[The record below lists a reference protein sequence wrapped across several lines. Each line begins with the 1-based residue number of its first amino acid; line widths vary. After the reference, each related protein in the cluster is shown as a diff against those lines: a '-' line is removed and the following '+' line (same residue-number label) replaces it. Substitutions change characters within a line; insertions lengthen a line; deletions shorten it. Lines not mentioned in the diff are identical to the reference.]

1 MQCKYRS
8 YDERKHQTGENVTG
22 IMNVSKSCN
31 FLNEELSADY
41 VLDCFVKADKTNKY
55 GKYAAALKKAVTNY
69 SRMFVS
75 DGEEMIVFHLFNKEA
90 ATIIKLFSIYI
101 AAVQEMPEQYFDQI
115 VEVIMNRSDEN
126 E

>member
-1 MQCKYRS
+1 MADKKESKKSAAVELYFSRN
-8 YDERKHQTGENVTG
+8 QTNGL
-22 IMNVSKSCN
+22 M
-31 FLNEELSADY
+31 Y

-55 GKYAAALKKAVTNY
+55 GKYAAAIKKAITNY
-69 SRMFVS
+69 SRIFVS
-75 DGEEMIVFHLFNKEA
+75 DGEDMIAFHLFNKEA

-115 VEVIMNRSDEN
+115 VEVIMNRSDDN

>member
-1 MQCKYRS
+1 MADKKESKKSAVVELYFSRN
-8 YDERKHQTGENVTG
+8 QTNGL
-22 IMNVSKSCN
+22 M
-31 FLNEELSADY
+31 Y

-55 GKYAAALKKAVTNY
+55 GKYAAALKKSITNY
-69 SRMFVS
+69 SRIFVS
-75 DGEEMIVFHLFNKEA
+75 DGEDMIAFHLFNKEA

-115 VEVIMNRSDEN
+115 VEVIMNRSDDN

>member
-1 MQCKYRS
+1 MADKKKSKKSAAVELYFSRN
-8 YDERKHQTGENVTG
+8 QTNGL
-22 IMNVSKSCN
+22 M
-31 FLNEELSADY
+31 Y

-55 GKYAAALKKAVTNY
+55 GKYAAALKKAITNY
-69 SRMFVS
+69 SRIFVS
-75 DGEEMIVFHLFNKEA
+75 DGEDMIAFHLFNKEA

-115 VEVIMNRSDEN
+115 VEVIMNRSDDN

>member
-1 MQCKYRS
+1 MAEKKDSKKSAAVELYFSRN
-8 YDERKHQTGENVTG
+8 QTNGL
-22 IMNVSKSCN
+22 M
-31 FLNEELSADY
+31 Y

-55 GKYAAALKKAVTNY
+55 GKYAAAIKKAITNY
-69 SRMFVS
+69 SRIFVS
-75 DGEEMIVFHLFNKEA
+75 DGEDMIAFHLFNKEA

-115 VEVIMNRSDEN
+115 VEVIMNRSDDN

>member
-1 MQCKYRS
+1 MADKKESKKSAAVELYFSRN
-8 YDERKHQTGENVTG
+8 QTNGL
-22 IMNVSKSCN
+22 M
-31 FLNEELSADY
+31 Y

-55 GKYAAALKKAVTNY
+55 GKYAAALKKAITNY
-69 SRMFVS
+69 SRIFVS
-75 DGEEMIVFHLFNKEA
+75 DGEDMIAFHLFNKEA

-115 VEVIMNRSDEN
+115 VEVIMNRSDDN

>member
-1 MQCKYRS
+1 MADKKESKKSAAVELYFSRN
-8 YDERKHQTGENVTG
+8 QTNGL
-22 IMNVSKSCN
+22 M
-31 FLNEELSADY
+31 Y

-55 GKYAAALKKAVTNY
+55 GKYAAAIKKAITNY
-69 SRMFVS
+69 SRIFVS
-75 DGEEMIVFHLFNKEA
+75 DGEEMIAFHLFNKEA

-115 VEVIMNRSDEN
+115 VEVILNRSDDN